1 VRFLRALFTLFRIA
15 SRVVFVAGL
24 LASIGAAL
32 YALQAAKGPSRVNSF
47 DTFPDVP
54 VNPAADRAA

>member
-1 VRFLRALFTLFRIA
+1 MRFVRAIFTLFRVV
-15 SRVVFVAGL
+15 SRLVFLAGL
-24 LASIGAAL
+24 VASIGAMI
-32 YALQAAKGPSRVNSF
+32 YAVQSGKGQGRMNSI